1 MAARLHRDEKEGPPD
16 GSVVATEAIDMD
28 GATSAQ
34 DTILDTVNA
43 KYTEDEYKRV
53 LKKIDRI
60 LLPLM
65 WLCYGTQQADKTA
78 VSTQATFGMISD
90 IGLVGQQLSCEFMT
104 NDESIVCGRQC

>member
-1 MAARLHRDEKEGPPD
+1 MAALLHGEEKEAPPD
-16 GSVVATEAIDMD
+16 DSVVVTEAVEMNVV
-28 GATSAQ
+28 TSAPG
-34 DTILDTVNA
+34 TVLDTVNA
-43 KYTEDEYKRV
+43 KYTEDEYRRV

-90 IGLVGQQLSCEFMT
+90 IRLVGQQLSCEWY
-104 NDESIVCGRQC
+104 S

>member
-1 MAARLHRDEKEGPPD
+1 MQRDEKKAPPD
-16 GSVVATEAIDMD
+16 ESVGATETVHMD
-28 GATSAQ
+28 AVTSAP

-53 LKKIDRI
+53 VKKIDRI

-78 VSTQATFGMISD
+78 VSTQATFGMIKD
-90 IGLVGQQLSCEFMT
+90 VGLVGQQLSCEWYL
-104 NDESIVCGRQC
+104 

>member
-1 MAARLHRDEKEGPPD
+1 M
-16 GSVVATEAIDMD
+16 ATETVDMD
-28 GATSAQ
+28 GVTMAQ
-34 DTILDTVNA
+34 DILLDTVDA

-78 VSTQATFGMISD
+78 VSTQATFGMIKD
-90 IGLVGQQLSCEFMT
+90 VGLHVVVNADDVF
-104 NDESIVCGRQC
+104 